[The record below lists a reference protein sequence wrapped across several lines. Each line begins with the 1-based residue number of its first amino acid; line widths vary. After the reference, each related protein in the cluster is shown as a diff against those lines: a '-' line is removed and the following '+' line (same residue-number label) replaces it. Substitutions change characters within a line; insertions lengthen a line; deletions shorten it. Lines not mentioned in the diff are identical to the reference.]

1 MIIEIMER
9 YYKHYYSSNENTN
22 RTTQNHYY
30 YLNIAGATFINRN
43 RYSFILAKNKEF
55 NVLK

>member
-9 YYKHYYSSNENTN
+9 YYKHYYSSNETTN

-30 YLNIAGATFINRN
+30 LNIAGATSISGYAFGEIKSSM
-43 RYSFILAKNKEF
+43 Y
-55 NVLK
+55 

>member
-9 YYKHYYSSNENTN
+9 YYKHYYSSNETTN

-30 YLNIAGATFINRN
+30 YLNIAGTTSISGN
-43 RYSFILAKNKEF
+43 RYAFILAKKRA
-55 NVLK
+55 KCI